1 MKCTDKK
8 YFYIE
13 KKDIEYKIDYITK
26 SKEKLKKQFNL
37 NDEDILKILES
48 LQIKL
53 EKINMKISKI

>member
-1 MKCTDKK
+1 MKCTGKS

-13 KKDIEYKIDYITK
+13 KKDIEDKIDYITK

-37 NDEDILKILES
+37 NDKDILKILEY

-53 EKINMKISKI
+53 EKINKKILKM

>member
-1 MKCTDKK
+1 MKYTGKR

-13 KKDIEYKIDYITK
+13 KKDIEDKIDYITK

-53 EKINMKISKI
+53 EKINKKISKM

>member
-1 MKCTDKK
+1 MKCTGKR

-13 KKDIEYKIDYITK
+13 KKEIEYKIDYITK

-53 EKINMKISKI
+53 EKINKKISKM